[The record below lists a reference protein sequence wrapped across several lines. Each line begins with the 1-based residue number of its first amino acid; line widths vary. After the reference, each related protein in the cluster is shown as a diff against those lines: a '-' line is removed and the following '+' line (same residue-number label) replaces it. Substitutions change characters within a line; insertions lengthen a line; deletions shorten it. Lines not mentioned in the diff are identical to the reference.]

1 MFYLGAVS
9 SAGGTTAR
17 APAHSVGGVRR
28 RPILLA
34 VTAVYVALVA
44 LATVTPAWL
53 PRAVFDALFGIPSAA
68 AESAPAADAS
78 DVDVVANILMFAPI
92 GLLLVLLFGARRW
105 AAALV
110 LAVAFTVC
118 IELVQ
123 LGIPSRVADINDVV
137 LNASGALV
145 GLLAGLLFARV
156 RSGLAA
162 RAPEGVALDQ
172 RGRP

>member
-1 MFYLGAVS
+1 MFNLRVAS
-9 SAGGTTAR
+9 SAGWTTPPAAAR
-17 APAHSVGGVRR
+17 SVDRVRP

-44 LATVTPAWL
+44 LATITPAWL
-53 PRAVFDALFGIPSAA
+53 PRAVFDALFGVRSSAA
-68 AESAPAADAS
+68 QPGPTADAS

-92 GLLLVLLFGARRW
+92 GLLLVLLLGARRW

-110 LAVAFTVC
+110 LAVAFTVT
-118 IELVQ
+118 IEVVQ
-123 LGIPSRVADINDVV
+123 LGIPSRVADVNDVL
-137 LNASGALV
+137 LNAGGALLGV
-145 GLLAGLLFARV
+145 LAGLLVARV